1 MTWNVITSVPKFPET
16 RRLCFFLGPRPK
28 EGGIMPT
35 VTAHYGITDPA
46 PFIDVEV
53 TADNRLYLDPHAIR
67 LRKSGQ
73 PFADQALRCLD
84 TFTEQVTDSIL
95 TGTPASLR
103 HGEQL
108 LQRFV
113 EPWETR
119 LGMSHRGF
127 HGHGGADVVGTW
139 IWDVLTD
146 DVEALVRIGVLKQIE
161 DLPLFVE
168 GVDRDITSDIT
179 TRIIFDALATFTEQ
193 MMVQYPQFSAGEHRV
208 KTFAKQIWSPD
219 ALGWVEAE
227 MTLPVVDGKELLLV
241 PAGWARPTLL
251 MSAGRY
257 YETSVLSFAQL
268 ERAVVGSNGKLIKT
282 PKDRLKMQTG
292 LGRGRSTNVAVT
304 MRAFDSGE
312 DLLAAFKAFVLERL
326 DKNQPDQESV
336 A

>member
-1 MTWNVITSVPKFPET
+1 
-16 RRLCFFLGPRPK
+16 
-28 EGGIMPT
+28 MPT
-35 VTAHYGITDPA
+35 ITTHYGISA
-46 PFIDVEV
+46 PVQFIDVEV
-53 TADNRLYLDPHAIR
+53 AADNRLFLDPHTIR

-73 PFADQALRCLD
+73 PFADHALRCLD

-119 LGMSHRGF
+119 LGMSHCGF
-127 HGHGGADVVGTW
+127 HGHGGANVVGTW
-139 IWDVLTD
+139 IWEVLTE

-179 TRIIFDALATFTEQ
+179 TRIIFDALANFTAQ

-208 KTFAKQIWSPD
+208 KTFDKQIWSPD
-219 ALGWVEAE
+219 ALDWVEAE
-227 MTLPVVDGKELLLV
+227 MTLPVVDGKALLLV
-241 PAGWARPTLL
+241 PTGWARPTLL

-268 ERAVVGSNGKLIKT
+268 EQAVVGSDGKLIKT
-282 PKDRLKMQTG
+282 PKDQLKKQTG

-304 MRAFDSGE
+304 MRAFESGE

-326 DKNQPDQESV
+326 DKNEPDEKS
-336 A
+336 AA